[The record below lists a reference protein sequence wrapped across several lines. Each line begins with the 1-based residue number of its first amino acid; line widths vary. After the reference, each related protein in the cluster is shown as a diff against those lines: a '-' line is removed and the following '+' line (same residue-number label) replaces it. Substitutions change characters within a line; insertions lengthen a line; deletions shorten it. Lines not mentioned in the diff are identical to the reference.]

1 MKRQFD
7 EDRLAKLATPKISSK
22 PESKEDKRD
31 SGKSPKNDGDE
42 KFKDIADKLSRGKA
56 MDFMS
61 YLDRDVPAI
70 DNKVKKKL
78 EKAKSEAKL
87 EVGGASGRN
96 SARNSGRR
104 SNSQR

>member
-7 EDRLAKLATPKISSK
+7 EDRLVKLATPKVQSK
-22 PESKEDKRD
+22 PGSKEEKRD
-31 SGKSPKNDGDE
+31 KSPKGEDKVKE
-42 KFKDIADKLSRGKA
+42 IADKVSRGKP

-78 EKAKSEAKL
+78 EKKSHSDHE
-87 EVGGASGRN
+87 GGG
-96 SARNSGRR
+96 
-104 SNSQR
+104 